1 MPRRLCA
8 SCKKTIVVAQ
18 KDWKYQ
24 HSGLDFFCSKKCLVN
39 KIKSCYKDEG
49 VINPDWRYDVPEIS
63 DVNCSACM
71 FYSNK
76 LDKYFRSEFEGRVA
90 EYLQSIAID
99 FLYEPYCFSIGKY
112 TYTPDFYIPPPYDCF
127 LEVKGEFA
135 IRGKTKLTEFK
146 LAYPD
151 VNFIFIPWTMRSE
164 FEYSDPHFE

>member
-8 SCKKTIVVAQ
+8 SCKKTIVVPQ

-24 HSGLDFFCSKKCLVN
+24 HSALDFFCSKECLVD
-39 KIKSCYKDEG
+39 KIKSCYSEEWKLD
-49 VINPDWRYDVPEIS
+49 PDLRYDIPFVF
-63 DVNCSACM
+63 DVNLSACM
-71 FYSNK
+71 FYSSK

-99 FLYEPYCFSIGKY
+99 FLYEPYSFQIGKY

-127 LEVKGEFA
+127 IEVKGDFA

-146 LAYPD
+146 NMYPD
-151 VNFIFIPWTMRSE
+151 VNFIFIPWTMRGE
-164 FEYSDPHFE
+164 FEQSDTYLE